1 MVTSTDVARRA
12 GVSQATVSR
21 VLNNPNSV
29 KPGTREKVLRVM
41 EEMNYKP
48 NLIARSLV
56 MNHTKTIALLSG
68 TLKNGFFVET
78 IDSMVN
84 LATSRGYKTLVFFEG
99 EKEITD
105 LLDTIRGNKV
115 DGILLSSMKYDD
127 PLFEE
132 LESWG
137 IPFIQ
142 MSRRHR
148 KGGNY
153 VVLDNILA
161 TCMLTKHILELGHR
175 RLAFIVGSTNA
186 STFLERKIGFEKALQ
201 DAGVKDLKDL
211 IYPIKPITSEVA
223 KTIRK
228 LMNLPEP
235 PTAIICSSDAM
246 ALAAMDTL
254 LSMGIKVPEEVNL
267 AGMDN
272 IEITSHQAIQL
283 TTIGH
288 QMNSMGELA
297 VDCLIDLI
305 EEKAEAPL
313 QRVLMPELIIRK
325 TTTKL
330 MQK

>member
-29 KPGTREKVLRVM
+29 KSGTREKVLRVM

-78 IDSMVN
+78 IDSMIN

-115 DGILLSSMKYDD
+115 DGILLSAMKYDD

-161 TCMLTKHILELGHR
+161 TQLLTKHILELGHR

-186 STFLERKIGFEKALQ
+186 STFLERKMGFEKALQ
-201 DAGVKDLKDL
+201 QVGMENLKEF
-211 IYPIKPITSEVA
+211 IYPIEPITSEVA
-223 KTIRK
+223 KTTRM

-246 ALAAMDTL
+246 ALVAMDTL
-254 LSMGIKVPEEVNL
+254 LSMGLKVPEDVNL

-272 IEITSHQAIQL
+272 IGITSHQAIQL

-297 VDCLIDLI
+297 VDHLIDLI
-305 EEKAEAPL
+305 EEKVEAPV
-313 QRVLMPELIIRK
+313 QQVLMPELIIRN
-325 TTTKL
+325 TTTNLSK
-330 MQK
+330 